1 MYPVKNNVVSLLKIH
16 GPGLA
21 SEFID
26 IMTQSGLSKA
36 AARQRL
42 TRAKSEYKRLAGIR
56 FAHNTRFIYLANQH
70 SSLQF
75 WKAVERSF
83 ESHGK
88 AYWCAV
94 VGLRSRGGLCF
105 ESQFPAICGAPIY
118 RKNQIPPKLILE
130 RLIKIH
136 LLERT
141 VVENGQ
147 TMIQFRPACYTK
159 LPIQSIYAI
168 LLAEFVALQAILDWA
183 RRIGFGSYNKFSV
196 RGDDGNEPVVS
207 SITWDLSAPSYLRP
221 LVTASTGKLKPGF
234 FVCDINFNGQVRKDS
249 VSLFI
254 RKHDMASAPRNVAPI
269 LPMLVSDE
277 FASEAFNLARSKGI
291 VAATV
296 ENLFG
301 KSTAK
306 LLRELIELVTNT
318 GTTISDNPDKL
329 YQLLSSLTKI
339 EGAANNLRG
348 ALFEFAIGYLVKEI
362 EGGGIEIGKIITHY
376 ETNQRF
382 EIDVLLTRSNEGAI
396 LVIECKSK
404 IPGSKVALTEV
415 QKWYENRVPHIFEIL
430 NYFKVY
436 KGSKFQFEL
445 WTNGAFHDQAR
456 DWLEQQSK
464 NCEGY
469 NVDWKDGNSLREYA
483 KQGNSST
490 VRKMLNEHYF
500 HHPLAKI
507 SD

>member
-1 MYPVKNNVVSLLKIH
+1 M
-16 GPGLA
+16 
-21 SEFID
+21 
-26 IMTQSGLSKA
+26 
-36 AARQRL
+36 
-42 TRAKSEYKRLAGIR
+42 
-56 FAHNTRFIYLANQH
+56 
-70 SSLQF
+70 
-75 WKAVERSF
+75 
-83 ESHGK
+83 
-88 AYWCAV
+88 
-94 VGLRSRGGLCF
+94 
-105 ESQFPAICGAPIY
+105 
-118 RKNQIPPKLILE
+118 
-130 RLIKIH
+130 
-136 LLERT
+136 
-141 VVENGQ
+141 
-147 TMIQFRPACYTK
+147 
-159 LPIQSIYAI
+159 
-168 LLAEFVALQAILDWA
+168 
-183 RRIGFGSYNKFSV
+183 
-196 RGDDGNEPVVS
+196 
-207 SITWDLSAPSYLRP
+207 
-221 LVTASTGKLKPGF
+221 
-234 FVCDINFNGQVRKDS
+234 
-249 VSLFI
+249 SLFI

-277 FASEAFNLARSKGI
+277 FESEAFNLARSKGI

-318 GTTISDNPDKL
+318 GTTISDKPNKL

-362 EGGGIEIGKIITHY
+362 EGGGIEIGKKITHY
-376 ETNQRF
+376 KTNQRF

-445 WTNGAFHDQAR
+445 WTNGAFHDQAW

-464 NCEGY
+464 NCGGY
-469 NVDWKDGNSLREYA
+469 SVDWKDGISLREYA

-490 VRKMLNEHYF
+490 VRKILNEHYF